1 MDATRFPHALLAV
14 ALGLVASPK
23 VPYLEAATTNVP
35 PRISIVR
42 PPPPSATDGVGL
54 FLKIKAEASDPD
66 GTIAAVQFMVGTNT
80 IGLVTNAPFNVLW
93 FAGYDEPAGGPWVIT
108 AVATDNSGA
117 KTESLPVSISA
128 SCLLCPPLAF
138 VDIVAPYEGEIFAEP
153 ARFQF
158 SGEVLTSLGD
168 AGPMEFFV
176 GTNSAGI
183 AGNRTAL
190 EPDTPPTSVT
200 VSNLTEGVY
209 NLSI

>member
-93 FAGYDEPAGGPWVIT
+93 FAGYDEPAGGPYQPGKRDTGVGKPSLLVIYQHESSVGQHVQVRRVLPRHQCPSLLPRRR
-108 AVATDNSGA
+108 AARVSPEQATS
-117 KTESLPVSISA
+117 SLIANFTIAASATTSSA
-128 SCLLCPPLAF
+128 SN
-138 VDIVAPYEGEIFAEP
+138 
-153 ARFQF
+153 R
-158 SGEVLTSLGD
+158 
-168 AGPMEFFV
+168 
-176 GTNSAGI
+176 SA
-183 AGNRTAL
+183 
-190 EPDTPPTSVT
+190 S
-200 VSNLTEGVY
+200 
-209 NLSI
+209 